1 MKMVNVDDPQLA
13 MLMMKIANDEE
24 PHHAMLI
31 MKSANDD
38 DPHPEIT
45 KRAAIKRYLKS
56 ISI

>member
-13 MLMMKIANDEE
+13 MLMMKIANDED

-45 KRAAIKRYLKS
+45 KRATIKRYLKS